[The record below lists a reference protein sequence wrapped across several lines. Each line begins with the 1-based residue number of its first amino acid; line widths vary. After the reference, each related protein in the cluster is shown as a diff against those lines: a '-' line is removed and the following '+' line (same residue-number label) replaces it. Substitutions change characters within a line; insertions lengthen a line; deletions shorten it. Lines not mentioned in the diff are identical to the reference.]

1 MRLFYPCLAA
11 LGLAGLAA
19 AGNTLA
25 QNPSTSPAQ
34 VYPARPLRMIVPFPP
49 GGSNDILGRTLALKL
64 AEALKQQVIVE
75 NRGGA
80 GGSIGAE
87 AAAKSPADGY
97 TILIGHVGTLAVNAG
112 LYPKLGYDPLKSFAP
127 ITLIA
132 NVPNVLVVHPSVP
145 VNTAAELVVH
155 ARANPGKLFYSS
167 GGNGSAAH
175 ITMEYFKL
183 QTRVDI
189 VHVPYKGTGPS
200 VTDLIAGQVSMT
212 ITGIPPVISHIRAGK
227 LRALGVSSLQ
237 RVDALP
243 QTPTISESGV
253 KGFDAVQWYGIVAP
267 AGTPR
272 EIVMKLNA
280 DIRGIMQSPEM
291 RERLN
296 TEGAIATTSTPE
308 EFAAHIRSEI
318 ARWGAVIKRAGIQAD

>member
-1 MRLFYPCLAA
+1 MRLFYPCIAA
-11 LGLAGLAA
+11 LCLAGLAA
-19 AGNTLA
+19 AGDTLA
-25 QNPSTSPAQ
+25 QNPSTSSAQ
-34 VYPARPLRMIVPFPP
+34 VYPARPVRMIVPFPP

-97 TILIGHVGTLAVNAG
+97 TVLIGHIGTLAVNAG

-145 VNTAAELVVH
+145 ANTAAELVAH

-167 GGNGSAAH
+167 AGNGSAAH
-175 ITMEYFKL
+175 IAMEYFKL
-183 QTRVDI
+183 QTQVDI

-200 VTDLIAGQVSMT
+200 VTDLIAGQVSIT

-237 RVDALP
+237 RVDA
-243 QTPTISESGV
+243 
-253 KGFDAVQWYGIVAP
+253 VQWYGIVAP
-267 AGTPR
+267 VGTPR

-296 TEGAIATTSTPE
+296 TEGAIAITSTPE

-318 ARWGAVIKRAGIQAD
+318 SRWGAVIKSAGIQAD

>member
-1 MRLFYPCLAA
+1 MRFLYRPCVAALCLAV
-11 LGLAGLAA
+11 LAA
-19 AGNTLA
+19 AGNTFA
-25 QNPSTSPAQ
+25 QN
-34 VYPARPLRMIVPFPP
+34 YPAKPVRMIVPFPP

-64 AEALKQQVIVE
+64 AETLKQQVIVE

-112 LYPKLGYDPLKSFAP
+112 LYPKLGYDPVRSFAP

-145 VNTAAELVVH
+145 ANTAAELVAH
-155 ARANPGKLFYSS
+155 ARANPGKLYYSS
-167 GGNGSAAH
+167 AGNGSAAH
-175 ITMEYFKL
+175 VTMEYFKL
-183 QTRVDI
+183 QTQADI

-272 EIVMKLNA
+272 AIVMKLNA
-280 DIRGIMQSPEM
+280 DIRGIMQSPQM

-318 ARWGAVIKRAGIQAD
+318 ARWGAVIKRAGIQAE

>member
-1 MRLFYPCLAA
+1 MQVSYLSRMAA
-11 LGLAGLAA
+11 LLAGLAA
-19 AGNTLA
+19 AGNA
-25 QNPSTSPAQ
+25 VAASPSGEA
-34 VYPARPLRMIVPFPP
+34 YPSKPVRLIVPFPP

-112 LYPKLGYDPLKSFAP
+112 LYPKLGYDPVRSFAP

-132 NVPNVLVVHPSVP
+132 NVPNVLVVHPSVSA
-145 VNTAAELVVH
+145 NTAAELVAY
-155 ARANPGKLFYSS
+155 ARAHPGKLYYSS
-167 GGNGSAAH
+167 GGNGTAAH
-175 ITMEYFKL
+175 IAMEYFKL
-183 QTRVDI
+183 QTRTDI

-212 ITGIPPVISHIRAGK
+212 MTGIPPVISHIRAGK

-243 QTPTISESGV
+243 QTPTISDSGV
-253 KGFDAVQWYGIVAP
+253 KGFEAVQWYGIVAP

-280 DIRGIMQSPEM
+280 DIRGVMQSPEM

-296 TEGAIATTSTPE
+296 AEGAIATTSTPE

-318 ARWGAVIKRAGIQAD
+318 TRWGAVIKSAGIQAD

>member
-1 MRLFYPCLAA
+1 
-11 LGLAGLAA
+11 
-19 AGNTLA
+19 
-25 QNPSTSPAQ
+25 
-34 VYPARPLRMIVPFPP
+34 MIVPFPP

-97 TILIGHVGTLAVNAG
+97 TILIGHIGTLAVNPG

-145 VNTAAELVVH
+145 ANTAAELVAH

-175 ITMEYFKL
+175 IAMEYFKL
-183 QTRVDI
+183 QTQVDI

-227 LRALGVSSLQ
+227 LRALGVSSLR

-243 QTPTISESGV
+243 QTPTISDSGV

-296 TEGAIATTSTPE
+296 TEGATAITSTPE

-318 ARWGAVIKRAGIQAD
+318 ARWGAVIKSAGIQAD